1 MRLAAAREERALSC
15 AQGALAEV
23 MPCLRGY
30 WEVERRCRDQAIWEE
45 QRQANRAGVTPAQ
58 SRGSGASTIP
68 GSSRCLRGFAGAG
81 GRVGTAPCCSRI
93 PLGIQLQAK
102 V

>member
-1 MRLAAAREERALSC
+1 MCAGSLGGGDALSPWVL
-15 AQGALAEV
+15 G
-23 MPCLRGY
+23 
-30 WEVERRCRDQAIWEE
+30 VERRCRDQAIWEE

-68 GSSRCLRGFAGAG
+68 GSSRCLRGFARAG

-93 PLGIQLQAK
+93 PLGI
-102 V
+102 